1 MASFVCGAQQKCRE
15 PSACPSKMA
24 ERPRHCI
31 AWLSYCPLLACRG
44 EIEKTQCG
52 CRSPG
57 RCQLFS
63 KSLSPISFGITVDKA
78 GKLGMSRFREN
89 CRPFDVTI
97 GGIGLTADRMQN
109 EFAKRVSAC

>member
-1 MASFVCGAQQKCRE
+1 
-15 PSACPSKMA
+15 MA

-31 AWLSYCPLLACRG
+31 AWLSYRLLLACRG
-44 EIEKTQCG
+44 EIEETQCG

-78 GKLGMSRFREN
+78 EKLGMSRFREN

-97 GGIGLTADRMQN
+97 GGIAPLAGRLKN
-109 EFAKRVSAC
+109 EFANRVSAC